1 MMKTLAATIEAK
13 DDYMR
18 GHSYRVA
25 EYSALIAKQLGWSEH
40 VMWKILEMLHICM
53 ISERLACL
61 ILY

>member
-25 EYSALIAKQLGWSEH
+25 EYSALIAKQLGWSENE
-40 VMWKILEMLHICM
+40 VEILEMLHICM

>member
-40 VMWKILEMLHICM
+40 
-53 ISERLACL
+53 R
-61 ILY
+61 

>member
-40 VMWKILEMLHICM
+40 DVEILEMLHICM

>member
-25 EYSALIAKQLGWSEH
+25 EYSALIAKQLGWSDM
-40 VMWKILEMLHICM
+40 MWKILEMLHICM
-53 ISERLACL
+53 ISKDWRA
-61 ILY
+61 